1 MKERTRWTL
10 SEEEVELQNEGG
22 RKKEKRDY
30 RMDIEER
37 ERKIHSQNRQ
47 IS

>member
-10 SEEEVELQNEGG
+10 GEEEVELQNEGG
-22 RKKEKRDY
+22 RKKEKRDS